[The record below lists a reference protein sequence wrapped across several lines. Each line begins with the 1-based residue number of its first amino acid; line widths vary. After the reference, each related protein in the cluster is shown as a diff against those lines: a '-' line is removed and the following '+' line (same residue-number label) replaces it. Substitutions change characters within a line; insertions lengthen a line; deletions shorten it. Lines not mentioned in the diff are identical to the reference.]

1 MSKKAKIEV
10 GKEVI
15 AFCSKC
21 KDSTTHVVEVI
32 KNEKISRVMCKVCLS
47 SHRFRTDE
55 KEETTEKKVRK
66 TAKKAPPKTS
76 QEKKWERIMA
86 KTASANESPIE
97 YKMQN
102 SYKVLNVI
110 QHHTFGVG
118 VVREV
123 YGTTKMAV
131 VFQIGEKVLV
141 QNLL

>member
-1 MSKKAKIEV
+1 MSKNAKLEV
-10 GKEVI
+10 GKEVV
-15 AFCSKC
+15 AYCSKC
-21 KDSTTHVVEVI
+21 KDTTTHVIEVI
-32 KNEKISRVMCKVCLS
+32 KNDKISRVMCKVCLS
-47 SHRFRTDE
+47 SHRFRTDAGEE
-55 KEETTEKKVRK
+55 KAVKKVRK
-66 TAKKAPPKTS
+66 IAKKAPPKTS
-76 QEKKWERIMA
+76 QEKKWERMLA
-86 KTASANESPIE
+86 KTDNGSPIE

-123 YGTTKMAV
+123 YGSTKMAV